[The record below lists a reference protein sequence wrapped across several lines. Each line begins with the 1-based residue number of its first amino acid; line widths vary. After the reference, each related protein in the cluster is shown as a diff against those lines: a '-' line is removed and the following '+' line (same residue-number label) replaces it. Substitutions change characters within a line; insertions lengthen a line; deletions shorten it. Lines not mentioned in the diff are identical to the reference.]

1 MNEELYRE
9 FERVCT
15 LFFEDLDRF
24 VQASEAE
31 VKPMLFDDLRRL
43 TPLAQ
48 DEYGKRDPVF
58 LKQLRNRLPPVDV
71 SHALWDRLI
80 WDCHFAETLLDQLD
94 SHPVAKR
101 IVEEFRQKAR
111 TAVDAIDA
119 AGYGAMAMDEFNR
132 SSECRESLAT
142 VPLKRVVAAIFPN
155 GDSHPR
161 RGICGSH
168 YFWRHAMVR
177 KKSRQSGRLQALS
190 PVPSG
195 GHRFTRVMRLFLT
208 TTAEAAIMMA
218 SGIGVGLTK
227 PA

>member
-1 MNEELYRE
+1 MKEELYRE
-9 FERVCT
+9 FERVCA

-58 LKQLRNRLPPVDV
+58 LKQLRNRLPSVDV
-71 SHALWDRLI
+71 SHALWNRLI

-119 AGYGAMAMDEFNR
+119 SGWGAWDEMDQPF
-132 SSECRESLAT
+132 
-142 VPLKRVVAAIFPN
+142 F
-155 GDSHPR
+155 
-161 RGICGSH
+161 
-168 YFWRHAMVR
+168 
-177 KKSRQSGRLQALS
+177 
-190 PVPSG
+190 PVP
-195 GHRFTRVMRLFLT
+195 
-208 TTAEAAIMMA
+208 
-218 SGIGVGLTK
+218 
-227 PA
+227 

>member
-1 MNEELYRE
+1 MNDNLYRE
-9 FERVCT
+9 FEWVCA

-58 LKQLRNRLPPVDV
+58 LKQLRNRLPSVDV
-71 SHALWDRLI
+71 SHALWNRLI

-119 AGYGAMAMDEFNR
+119 AGYGAMDELDQSFFR
-132 SSECRESLAT
+132 
-142 VPLKRVVAAIFPN
+142 VP
-155 GDSHPR
+155 
-161 RGICGSH
+161 
-168 YFWRHAMVR
+168 
-177 KKSRQSGRLQALS
+177 
-190 PVPSG
+190 
-195 GHRFTRVMRLFLT
+195 
-208 TTAEAAIMMA
+208 
-218 SGIGVGLTK
+218 
-227 PA
+227 